1 MMSMHQTIPSA
12 AGPQHETSRRGA
24 AGTVGWALAGLG
36 LAAGTLAIGFLT
48 TEKAR
53 AKEPVQVSLRP
64 DTTAV
69 LATATVAADSK
80 SGTGTLKGVVTFKGA
95 PPKRELE
102 FAKGDKV
109 KVKEADRAICAAE
122 DYYKDHLLVNEMGNG
137 VANVFVYLP
146 KAPAGYKAP
155 PVPSEPVV
163 FDQKGCRFTPHA
175 LTVRCTQ
182 KVLIKSGDDL
192 VHNTHTNPVRN
203 TKGFNQAIKPK
214 ERDGV
219 ETSYDKPENVPV
231 KVNCDLHPWMTA
243 WHLPLDHP
251 FMAVTD
257 AEGKFEIP
265 GLPPGKHEFRVW
277 HEMPGYLEK
286 KLTVEIK
293 ADKDM
298 EENLSFTAAQFKVG
312 S

>member
-1 MMSMHQTIPSA
+1 MNIHQTNSPMA
-12 AGPQHETSRRGA
+12 MPPHETSRRCA
-24 AGTVGWALAGLG
+24 AGTSGWALAGLG
-36 LAAGTLAIGFLT
+36 VAAATLIGTFSAV
-48 TEKAR
+48 EKAR

-69 LATATVAADSK
+69 LAAAAVGADSK
-80 SGTGTLKGVVTFKGA
+80 SGTGTLKGVVTFKGT

-109 KVKEADRAICAAE
+109 KVKEADRAICAGE
-122 DYYKDHLLVNEMGNG
+122 DYYKDHLIVSDKGNG

-155 PVPSEPVV
+155 PVPSDPVV
-163 FDQKGCRFTPHA
+163 FDQKGCRFIPHA
-175 LTVRCTQ
+175 LVVRCKQ
-182 KVLIKSGDDL
+182 KILIKSDDDL

-214 ERDGV
+214 EREGV

-257 AEGKFEIP
+257 AEGKFEIK
-265 GLPPGKHEFRVW
+265 GLPPGKYEFRVW

-286 KLTVEIK
+286 KLAVEIK
-293 ADKDM
+293 ADKDTV
-298 EENLSFTAAQFKVG
+298 EKLSFTAAQFKVG

>member
-1 MMSMHQTIPSA
+1 MNMHQTNSPSA
-12 AGPQHETSRRGA
+12 APPHEKSRGSS
-24 AGTVGWALAGLG
+24 AGTIGWALAALG
-36 LAAGTLAIGFLT
+36 LAGVLLAVTFFAA
-48 TEKAR
+48 EKAR
-53 AKEPVQVSLRP
+53 AKEPVQVTLRP
-64 DTTAV
+64 D
-69 LATATVAADSK
+69 ATAALAAAAVGAEGK
-80 SGTGTLKGVVTFKGA
+80 AGTGTLKGVVTFKGT

-122 DYYKDHLLVNEMGNG
+122 DYYKDHLLVNEKGNG

-146 KAPAGYKAP
+146 KAPPGYKAP
-155 PVPSEPVV
+155 PVPSDPVV
-163 FDQKGCRFTPHA
+163 FDQKGCRFIPHA
-175 LTVRCTQ
+175 LVVRCNQ
-182 KVLIKSGDDL
+182 KILIKSQDDL

-203 TKGFNQAIKPK
+203 TKGFNQAIKPN

-219 ETSYDKPENVPV
+219 ATTYEKPENVPV
-231 KVNCDLHPWMTA
+231 KVNCDLHTWMTA

-257 AEGKFEIP
+257 AEGKFEIE

-293 ADKDM
+293 SDKDT
-298 EENLSFTAAQFKVG
+298 EEKLSYTAAQFKVG
-312 S
+312 K